1 MRLNLT
7 RLAFLPLCAAPA
19 TAQQL
24 QQVTA
29 FPGTAFWSEGVE
41 CADADQDGDLDV
53 FVADGDG
60 FATAGTQRQSRL
72 YMNQHAQG
80 TSWSLVDESVARFGA
95 HVSNAKCV
103 TTGDLTG
110 DGWVDALYSNAFS
123 TQLPYLYINRGAA
136 QPGYFNFEG
145 QARGFTTLLS
155 SGSAAFGDVDDDGD
169 LDVIINDAYNTGAAT
184 TRRARL
190 YRNDGVGNFTQDA
203 AFLPPLKS
211 GQMDVQFADIDNDW
225 DLDFFGPNKGTA
237 AGSTHYLMTNDGAGA
252 YTDRSNLITS
262 ASGNTYEAEP
272 GDLDGDNDLDLFF
285 VSLTGFAEG
294 SLRNNLNTGALGFT
308 QIQTIGANDDNEIA
322 YFDYDCDG
330 DYDVFVGSLGA
341 TEAVYNNNG
350 AGTMTAVTG
359 TVIQAQADSTL
370 DLAVA
375 DLNNDGRYDLVSVQ
389 GESGVFTNKF
399 YRNVSGALDTR
410 APLVTGVLAPT
421 AATGSG
427 PWICKAKVRDQVLD
441 DGINYVRGY
450 CEWIEVNAATHALA
464 AIVTGGSVSLPSSVA
479 AGTMLTLTNGDAASF
494 VLQVSGPRAYT
505 ATIASGA
512 SSVVGFVVPGV
523 YTLTTSSGATATLT
537 VNAGSFSSAEGLN
550 QNGQMYRFAVTRQV
564 GGTGDAIAR
573 QLRFVDWAGNTT
585 MVALPTLLLPSTA
598 TGTPFCFGDGSG
610 TACPCGNASAVGA
623 QEGCLNSLATAGRLR
638 GTGVASIAAD
648 TFVLQGTGMANSSAL
663 YFQGTTQANTG
674 LGTAFGDGLRC
685 AGGTVVRL
693 GTKTNAAG
701 VSSFPGTADGSV
713 SVRGGVPAGATRTYQ
728 VWYRNAA
735 AFCAAETFNL
745 TNGLSVVWTP

>member
-80 TSWSLVDESVARFGA
+80 TSWTLVDESVARFGA

-375 DLNNDGRYDLVSVQ
+375 DLNNDGRYDLVTVQ

-410 APLVTGVLAPT
+410 APLVTAVLA
-421 AATGSG
+421 
-427 PWICKAKVRDQVLD
+427 
-441 DGINYVRGY
+441 
-450 CEWIEVNAATHALA
+450 
-464 AIVTGGSVSLPSSVA
+464 
-479 AGTMLTLTNGDAASF
+479 
-494 VLQVSGPRAYT
+494 
-505 ATIASGA
+505 
-512 SSVVGFVVPGV
+512 
-523 YTLTTSSGATATLT
+523 
-537 VNAGSFSSAEGLN
+537 
-550 QNGQMYRFAVTRQV
+550 
-564 GGTGDAIAR
+564 
-573 QLRFVDWAGNTT
+573 
-585 MVALPTLLLPSTA
+585 
-598 TGTPFCFGDGSG
+598 
-610 TACPCGNASAVGA
+610 
-623 QEGCLNSLATAGRLR
+623 
-638 GTGVASIAAD
+638 
-648 TFVLQGTGMANSSAL
+648 
-663 YFQGTTQANTG
+663 
-674 LGTAFGDGLRC
+674 
-685 AGGTVVRL
+685 
-693 GTKTNAAG
+693 
-701 VSSFPGTADGSV
+701 
-713 SVRGGVPAGATRTYQ
+713 
-728 VWYRNAA
+728 
-735 AFCAAETFNL
+735 
-745 TNGLSVVWTP
+745 